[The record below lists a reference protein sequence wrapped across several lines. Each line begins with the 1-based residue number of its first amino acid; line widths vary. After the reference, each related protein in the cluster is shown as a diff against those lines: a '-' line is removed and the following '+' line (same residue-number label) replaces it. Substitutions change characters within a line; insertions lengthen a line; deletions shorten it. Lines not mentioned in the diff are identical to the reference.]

1 MISLTWNKKA
11 KHTETERKM
20 VVFQG
25 LGHEGIWEDVDQSV
39 QTFIYRVIRG
49 VSSGDLLYNM
59 MSTVKDTELYT

>member
-11 KHTETERKM
+11 KHIETERKM

-49 VSSGDLLYNM
+49 VSSGDLL
-59 MSTVKDTELYT
+59 